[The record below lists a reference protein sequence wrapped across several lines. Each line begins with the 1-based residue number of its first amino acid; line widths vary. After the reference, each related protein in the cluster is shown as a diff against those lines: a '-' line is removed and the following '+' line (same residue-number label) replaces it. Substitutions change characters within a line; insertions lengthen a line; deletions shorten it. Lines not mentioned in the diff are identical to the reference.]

1 VSIARQGLE
10 LGLTAAGLGGVAI
23 LGDAVPLDLGF
34 LDVDG
39 RTLLSIVQTLVV
51 LELVQHLR
59 RRLNNNN
66 NNSGGTPP
74 TQGA

>member
-1 VSIARQGLE
+1 MSIARHGLE

-23 LGDAVPLDLGF
+23 LGDAVPLDLGL

-66 NNSGGTPP
+66 NNGGTPP

>member
-10 LGLTAAGLGGVAI
+10 FGLTAAGLGGVAI
-23 LGDAVPLDLGF
+23 LGDAVPLDLGLF
-34 LDVDG
+34 DVDG

-66 NNSGGTPP
+66 SNGGTPP